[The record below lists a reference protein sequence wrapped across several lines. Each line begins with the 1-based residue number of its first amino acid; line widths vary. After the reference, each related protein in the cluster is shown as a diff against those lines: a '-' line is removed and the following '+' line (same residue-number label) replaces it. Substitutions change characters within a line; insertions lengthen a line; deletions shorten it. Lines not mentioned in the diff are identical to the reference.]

1 MERRAERKR
10 SEKLTVLQRLAAED
24 AATEAKEPKRKVSAV
39 AGKKVVGALAVGAKV
54 AVSTALF
61 ERDRLHAAPKQM
73 VNGTGEERRNMV
85 LDRGWCRRT
94 VLANGVAPSGDAE
107 FEAVDEVGR
116 DHFAAGEAGADAHEE
131 AFLVYLAG
139 NFDDAGA
146 EVRFVGSARPCSRA
160 FWQLDGASGV
170 WQVRRMGAGS
180 GV

>member
-1 MERRAERKR
+1 M
-10 SEKLTVLQRLAAED
+10 
-24 AATEAKEPKRKVSAV
+24 
-39 AGKKVVGALAVGAKV
+39 
-54 AVSTALF
+54 
-61 ERDRLHAAPKQM
+61 
-73 VNGTGEERRNMV
+73 
-85 LDRGWCRRT
+85 
-94 VLANGVAPSGDAE
+94 LANGVAPSGDAE

-116 DHFAAGEAGADAHEE
+116 EHFAAGEAGADAHEE